1 MSVNRVM
8 SKISMQSAR
17 NFPKDFFA
25 PTKFGKKHV
34 SDQNVPANQPD
45 KIIIFTKK
53 KNNSSRNNS
62 LKPVRK

>member
-1 MSVNRVM
+1 
-8 SKISMQSAR
+8 MQSAR